1 MLGILIA
8 AGMGRRLK
16 AVTVQTPKCLVPMNP
31 QGKTML
37 AQTLDNFWAVGC
49 TECIIITGHA
59 QDAFQQIQLPE
70 NVRFLHNADYR
81 NNNILHSL
89 MTAREFF
96 DRPLLI
102 SYSDI
107 WVEPFI
113 YQQLI
118 HTEGDA
124 VLTVD
129 TSWQDYYQG
138 RDEHPIEQA
147 EKVLYSAVT
156 QDQAQVIALGKVL
169 PESATKSTNQDNQ
182 TGEFLGLM
190 KLSATAAK
198 QFRKDFLALDE
209 RLNHHSPFQQAASW
223 QQAYL
228 TDLIQY
234 QLEHGQP
241 YSAALVAKG
250 WAEFDTVQDY
260 QRLPLTA
267 KLQQLKSLENPSPIS
282 LD

>member
-16 AVTVQTPKCLVPMNP
+16 EVTIQTPKCLVPMNA
-31 QGKTML
+31 QGQTML
-37 AQTLDNFWAVGC
+37 EQSLKNFWAAGC
-49 TECIIITGHA
+49 TECVIITGHA
-59 QDAFQQIQLPE
+59 QEAFQQVDLPE

-113 YQQLI
+113 YQQLMN
-118 HTEGDA
+118 TEGDA
-124 VLTVD
+124 VLAVD

-147 EKVLYSAVT
+147 EKVRYRSTNEPAKV
-156 QDQAQVIALGKVL
+156 VALGKIL
-169 PESATKSTNQDNQ
+169 PTSSTSPENQDAQ

-190 KLSATAAK
+190 RLSTTAAK
-198 QFRKDFLALDE
+198 QFRQDFLRLDE
-209 RLNHHSPFQQAASW
+209 SVDPSAQFQQANSW

-234 QLEHGQP
+234 QLEQGQS
-241 YSAALVAKG
+241 YSAALIAKG

-267 KLQQLKSLENPSPIS
+267 KLQQLNSLQNPSPIS